1 MKLKLNWGFGIAVT
15 YILFVVVTLVMVFIF
30 MNQDVSLETE
40 NYYSKGIEYQGQI
53 DKINRTQSLPEQIG
67 VSVASSSI
75 DFSFPKIFSAA
86 DYSGNIFLYR
96 PNDRHKDF
104 SVAVSPNDSNLQSI
118 STASL
123 EKGLWKIKVDWS
135 AKGNSYYNEKLVMVN

>member
-53 DKINRTQSLPEQIG
+53 DKINRTQSLPEQ
-67 VSVASSSI
+67 
-75 DFSFPKIFSAA
+75 
-86 DYSGNIFLYR
+86 
-96 PNDRHKDF
+96 
-104 SVAVSPNDSNLQSI
+104 
-118 STASL
+118 
-123 EKGLWKIKVDWS
+123 
-135 AKGNSYYNEKLVMVN
+135 

>member
-53 DKINRTQSLPEQIG
+53 DKINRTQNLPEQIDI
-67 VSVASSSI
+67 SVAVPNLV
-75 DFSFPKIFSAA
+75 FSFPKIFDSK
-86 DYSGNIFLYR
+86 DYSGNIVLYR
-96 PNDRHKDF
+96 PDNRAKDF
-104 SVAVSPNDSNLQSI
+104 SVAVSPDSTNTQTL
-118 STASL
+118 STSSL
-123 EKGLWKIKVDWS
+123 DKGLWKIKVDWS